1 MLARA
6 NIGERA
12 MPFRGAH
19 YLVALFLVVTIA
31 AFWPSYFSIFTVAP
45 SAHHWHGVTATLWM
59 LLLIWQSWSIRQPN
73 FALHKWGGR
82 MSFLLAPPFVAG
94 GLLVTKMTVIKDSPF
109 TEMFAISL
117 SFADFVSVAA
127 FVLFYFLALRN
138 RRSVEHHAR
147 YMLATIFPLIPPSV
161 ARIFTGYVPGVA
173 IRGPEDLPNFGI
185 ALNLSFLVA
194 GIIAVA
200 LIVRDARRNKPLTPF
215 LLALASLVL
224 MIGVYHSYGNTAHWE
239 QTVLAY
245 AQLSDGAL
253 IVAGFVIGAAAAFLG
268 WTFPRKPAGAA
279 AVAQAA

>member
-1 MLARA
+1 
-6 NIGERA
+6 

-19 YLVALFLVVTIA
+19 YAIAVFLVVTIA
-31 AFWPSYFSIFTVAP
+31 AFWPSYFSILDTAP
-45 SAHHWHGVTATLWM
+45 RAHHIHGVTATLWV

-109 TEMFAISL
+109 TEMFAVSL
-117 SFADFVSVAA
+117 SFADFVSVAV

-138 RRSVEHHAR
+138 RHSVEHHSR

-173 IRGPEDLPNFGI
+173 IRAPEDLPNFEVALNISFVVAALFTI
-185 ALNLSFLVA
+185 AL
-194 GIIAVA
+194 IIS
-200 LIVRDARRNKPLTPF
+200 DWRRKKPLAPF
-215 LLALASLVL
+215 LMALGALVL

-245 AQLSDGAL
+245 ARFSDAVL
-253 IVAGFVIGAAAAFLG
+253 ILAGLVIGVAAGFLG
-268 WTFPRKPAGAA
+268 WHFPRKPAGPAPASVAA
-279 AVAQAA
+279 

>member
-1 MLARA
+1 
-6 NIGERA
+6 

-31 AFWPSYFSIFTVAP
+31 AFWPTYFSVFKSAP

-59 LLLIWQSWSIRQPN
+59 LLLIWQSWSIRQRS

-117 SFADFVSVAA
+117 SFADFVSVAV

-147 YMLATIFPLIPPSV
+147 YMLGTVFPLIPPTV
-161 ARIFTGYVPGVA
+161 ARLFVVYAPGIA

-185 ALNLSFLVA
+185 ALNLSFLIA
-194 GIIAVA
+194 GLIAIA
-200 LIVRDARRNKPLTPF
+200 LIIRDARHKKPLAPF
-215 LLALASLVL
+215 VLAFASLAL
-224 MIGVYHSYGNTAHWE
+224 MIGVFHSYGNTAHWE

-245 AQLSDGAL
+245 AQISDGAL
-253 IVAGFVIGAAAAFLG
+253 IIAGLIIGAAAALLG
-268 WTFPRKPAGAA
+268 WIFPRKPADAPVSSPAA
-279 AVAQAA
+279 AT